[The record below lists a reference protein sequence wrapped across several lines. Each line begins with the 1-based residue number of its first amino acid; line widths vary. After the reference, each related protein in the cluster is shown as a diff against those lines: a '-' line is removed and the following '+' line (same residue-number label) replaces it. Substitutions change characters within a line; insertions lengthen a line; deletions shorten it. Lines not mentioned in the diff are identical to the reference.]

1 MRIKEAAKIRKTLR
15 RSTRVWFTVAMMVE
29 LVVNFAVSV
38 GLAFFIGKVFGI
50 EETTLLIIWLVIFNV
65 IIGYSMTYYLGK
77 LFFEP
82 ITKLSNGMKEVSK
95 GNFDISLEA
104 DTPFRE
110 IKDMY
115 SSFNLMTKE
124 LGATEILQTDFVS
137 NVSHE
142 FKTPINAI
150 EGYAT
155 LLQCNPDCCDEE
167 RIYTEKILFN
177 TKRLSNLVG
186 NILLLSK
193 VDNKAIRSDV
203 KKYRLDEQI
212 RQAVLAFE
220 REWTEKETELD
231 IDLEEAEFE
240 GNESLMFHVWTNLIA
255 NAIKFTPKGGLLKI
269 RLFFSEGKTVV
280 TVEDSGPGIK
290 SDSIEHI
297 FDRFYQSDSSHKEEG
312 NGLGLALV
320 KNILLLEGGKVTAEN
335 RPEGGAKFTV
345 IL

>member
-1 MRIKEAAKIRKTLR
+1 MSIKEAAKIRKTLR
-15 RSTRVWFTVAMMVE
+15 RSTRVWFTVAMTVE

-115 SSFNLMTKE
+115 SSFNLMTRE